1 MMLKSRRSLCRQTT
15 DRRQTTKV
23 QFTFQIIFC
32 CTGNHA
38 TWKWVLTSIVCARSV
53 HERDREG
60 ETQQRIL
67 WRAQTDDDVLF
78 TVLSWLAH
86 NVCASSMNLS
96 SISIHVRLARA
107 RVHTT
112 QHACCMRDL
121 VIAGCWPKLSNNPF
135 LRACSSSAALTATGL
150 HNHVQT
156 HWTSTYP
163 AYLYVTLF
171 VNWEREEECCYFQNP
186 RLKKKLG
193 LTPTRNPS

>member
-1 MMLKSRRSLCRQTT
+1 
-15 DRRQTTKV
+15 
-23 QFTFQIIFC
+23 
-32 CTGNHA
+32 
-38 TWKWVLTSIVCARSV
+38 VCARSV

-121 VIAGCWPKLSNNPF
+121 VIAGC
-135 LRACSSSAALTATGL
+135 
-150 HNHVQT
+150 
-156 HWTSTYP
+156 
-163 AYLYVTLF
+163 
-171 VNWEREEECCYFQNP
+171 
-186 RLKKKLG
+186 
-193 LTPTRNPS
+193 